1 MRRWLIRIG
10 VVLALVAIAFA
21 LRATVLKPKPLEVR
35 AVGAARGQVEETVT
49 NTRAGTVKA
58 LRRAQISPEIG
69 GRAVEIPHR
78 EGERVER
85 GDVLLRLDPTVLDA
99 QLTLSR
105 RELQAAQAQR
115 DQACANAERSRRELA
130 RLSRLAKEGIISTD
144 VLDQAQTAAET
155 TRSACEAG
163 RAGVAQAQA
172 AIELQGRH
180 VGQTV
185 IRAPFSG
192 IVADLSIEVGEYT
205 TPSPPGMPIPPVID
219 LIDPE
224 SVFVSAPMDE
234 VDSARIQPG
243 QPVRISVDSYPGRS
257 FPGRVLRVAPYVL
270 DREEQNRTVEIEA
283 AFQEI
288 PAGVRLLPGTSA
300 DVEVILETRESVL
313 RVPTPA
319 LLEGNRVLVVE
330 NGKLAEKRLEIGL
343 KNWDWAEVRTGL
355 APGAQVVTSL
365 DRPEVKAGAEAR
377 VSQEAVQ
384 EVVQEAVQEQRDAP

>member
-10 VVLALVAIAFA
+10 VVLALVVIVVVA
-21 LRATVLKPKPLEVR
+21 RKTVWKPEPLEVQ
-35 AVGAARGQVEETVT
+35 AVTAGRGQVEETVT

-58 LRRAQISPEIG
+58 LRRAQISPEVG

-78 EGERVER
+78 EGDRVTK

-99 QLTLSR
+99 QVTLSR

-115 DQACANAERSRRELA
+115 EQACANAERARRELT
-130 RLSRLAKEGIISTD
+130 RVSRLAQEGILSTD
-144 VLDQAQTAAET
+144 TLDQAQTAAAT
-155 TRSACEAG
+155 TRSACEAAQ
-163 RAGVAQAQA
+163 AGVAQAQA
-172 AIELQGRH
+172 AIELQSRH

-243 QPVRISVDSYPGRS
+243 QPVRLSVDSHPGRT
-257 FPGRVLRVAPYVL
+257 FPGTVLRVAPYVL

-283 AFQEI
+283 AFLEI

-300 DVEVILETRESVL
+300 DVEVILETRQNVL

-330 NGKLAEKRLEIGL
+330 NGVLAEKKLEIGL
-343 KNWDWAEVRTGL
+343 KNWDWTEVRSGL
-355 APGAQVVTSL
+355 APGAHVVTSL
-365 DRPEVKAGAEAR
+365 DRPEVKAGAEVR
-377 VSQEAVQ
+377 V
-384 EVVQEAVQEQRDAP
+384 AP